1 MSDQN
6 DSQVVVYSTTWCPDC
21 IMAKKVLDAMK
32 VEYTDVNI
40 EQDLDAVETVLSI
53 NNGSRSV
60 PTIVFTD
67 GSTLTEPSVVVLRNR
82 IEELNLAG

>member
-6 DSQVVVYSTTWCPDC
+6 DSQVVVYSTTWCPVC
-21 IMAKKVLDAMK
+21 IMAKKVLDSMK
-32 VEYTDVNI
+32 VEYTDINI
-40 EQDLDAVETVLSI
+40 EQDPDAVETVLSI

>member
-21 IMAKKVLDAMK
+21 IMAKKVLETMN

-40 EQDLDAVETVLSI
+40 EQDPDAVETVLSI
-53 NNGSRSV
+53 NNGNRSV
-60 PTIVFTD
+60 PTIVFSD